1 MGGKNIKARYIFS
14 KEIIKN
20 LEAQIL
26 WKKDGLSF
34 SVYKN
39 ASNFVNVTGLKSLQE
54 VEHQRSLLEELFTEK
69 IIVVK
74 IDNIFF
80 SKKDNKNIDMHSLY
94 NHLRENENY
103 FCNYNIE
110 LFVGMFI
117 HCKRKTYPTILLFRT
132 GSYTIMGGKSL
143 DDIYESERFVKK
155 LIEMFNK

>member
-1 MGGKNIKARYIFS
+1 MGVKNIKARYIFS

-80 SKKDNKNIDMHSLY
+80 SKKDNKNVYKISKAL
-94 NHLRENENY
+94 NVES
-103 FCNYNIE
+103 
-110 LFVGMFI
+110 FV
-117 HCKRKTYPTILLFRT
+117 
-132 GSYTIMGGKSL
+132 SYS
-143 DDIYESERFVKK
+143 
-155 LIEMFNK
+155 